1 MTKKLIPFQLDNN
14 LDKLHIHVIMYV
26 HNTLNDTSEIILRDN
41 ITNITKMTSN
51 NYLKNYIMDKNF
63 VREQKMR

>member
-41 ITNITKMTSN
+41 ITNITKMT
-51 NYLKNYIMDKNF
+51 K
-63 VREQKMR
+63 

>member
-14 LDKLHIHVIMYV
+14 LDKLHIQHV